1 MPAFRPYRVRVAR
14 VERLSPHFRRIVFI
28 GDDLV
33 GFGTDGYDQRI
44 KLLLPPPSGIWPD
57 PLLFDPDAIRRGSWY
72 ERWRA
77 LPPARRYVMRT
88 YTIRRADPSRH
99 EVTIDFVIHDDPGP
113 AGSFAMRAR
122 PGDEA
127 AIVGPVAA
135 SPDSA
140 IGIDFHPGY
149 ADRLLLVGDETAVPA
164 VGAILGSLLRGGW
177 EGIGVALIE
186 VPTSEDAV
194 ALPEVPGIRVDWG
207 FRGGPLDSGTDGG
220 PSHGNPLFSLQ
231 ASQPSGAIR
240 HGDTLR
246 ARIDA
251 ALARL
256 GCGSADPSPRSVA
269 AGTGVGTDL
278 PEVNVDH
285 ELLWEVPSDTE
296 TTRSL
301 DGLYAWV
308 AGEATAVRDLR
319 RRMVAVHHMDR
330 RRIAFM
336 GYWRDGKSEI

>member
-33 GFGTDGYDQRI
+33 GFGTDAYDQRI

-164 VGAILGSLLRGGW
+164 VGAILGSLLRDGW
-177 EGIGVALIE
+177 EGIGVALLE

-207 FRGGPLDSGTDGG
+207 FRGGPSPGSSSQRALAGVSSGD
-220 PSHGNPLFSLQ
+220 
-231 ASQPSGAIR
+231 ASPADIC

-251 ALARL
+251 ALVRL
-256 GCGSADPSPRSVA
+256 GCASAAHGVA
-269 AGTGVGTDL
+269 AGAGSVVSL
-278 PEVNVDH
+278 PDVDVDH
-285 ELLWEVPSDTE
+285 ELLWEVPSVTE
-296 TTRSL
+296 AARSL

-308 AGEATAVRDLR
+308 AGEAAAVRDLR